1 MAHFAQMNDSNL
13 VVQVIVVGNDTI
25 SNLPF
30 PQSEPIGI
38 AFCQSL
44 FGTNTTW
51 LQTSY
56 NANFRGNYAGI
67 GYSYWPDIDQFVP
80 PSPGE
85 GWTYDPITHQW
96 NSPTPI
102 EPPAA

>member
-1 MAHFAQMNDSNL
+1 MAHFAQMDGNNF
-13 VVQVIVVGNDTI
+13 VIEVIVI
-25 SNLPF
+25 SNEAVNNLPF
-30 PQSEPIGI
+30 PESEPIGI
-38 AFCQSL
+38 SFCQSL
-44 FGTNTTW
+44 YGQSTNW

-85 GWTYDPITHQW
+85 GWIYDPQTHQW
-96 NSPTPI
+96 NPPI
-102 EPPAA
+102 PNQTVV